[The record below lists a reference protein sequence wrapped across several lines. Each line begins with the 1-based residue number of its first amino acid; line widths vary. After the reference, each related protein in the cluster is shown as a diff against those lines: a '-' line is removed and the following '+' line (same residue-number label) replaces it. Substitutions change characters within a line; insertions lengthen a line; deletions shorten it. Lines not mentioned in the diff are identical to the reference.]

1 MKKAELNKIF
11 TAKVTEYLNTGN
23 YTIYTK
29 TMSGSQTGE
38 VTHID
43 LTDGKKITRIF
54 LGNGHCSL
62 SEEFYSSAEYFT
74 ITIGTASLEE
84 AEAGWT
90 IWDDKLDI
98 IEEEVYYCSKYD
110 SDWLVSKE
118 EAIANK
124 EKARSRWEAQGS
136 SYTLTDCTDKATIK
150 ALLPYINK
158 QDGCKSVKA
167 RHITEVE
174 KQTNSDGSFV
184 YRISI
189 KKKDKIKVELL
200 NSKTLKKMR
209 GAC

>member
-1 MKKAELNKIF
+1 MKKAELNNIF

-43 LTDGKKITRIF
+43 LTDGKKLTRIF
-54 LGNGHCSL
+54 LGRSSCSL
-62 SEEFYSSAEYFT
+62 SDEFYSTTEYFT

-90 IWDDKLDI
+90 IWNNKLDI

-110 SDWLVSKE
+110 SDWLISKE
-118 EAIANK
+118 EAIANR
-124 EKARSRWEAQGS
+124 EKAHSRWEAKIDKI
-136 SYTLTDCTDKATIK
+136 SYTDCTDKAIIK
-150 ALLPYINK
+150 ALLPYLNK
-158 QDGCKSVKA
+158 QDGCKSIKA
-167 RHITEVE
+167 RHITEVR
-174 KQTNSDGSFV
+174 KQANTDGSFV
-184 YRISI
+184 YHITI
-189 KKKDKIKVELL
+189 QKKDKIKVELL

>member
-1 MKKAELNKIF
+1 MKKAELNNIF

-29 TMSGSQTGE
+29 TMSGSQSGE
-38 VTHID
+38 ITHID

-54 LGNGHCSL
+54 LGNGCCSL
-62 SEEFYSSAEYFT
+62 SEEYYSTTDYFT
-74 ITIGTASLEE
+74 ITVGTAPLEE

-90 IWDDKLDI
+90 VWNDYLDI
-98 IEEEVYYCSKYD
+98 IEEEVYYCSKYN

-124 EKARSRWEAQGS
+124 EKAHSRWEARIDKIS
-136 SYTLTDCTDKATIK
+136 FIDCTNKATIK

-158 QDGCKSVKA
+158 QPGCKSIKA
-167 RHITEVE
+167 RHITEVV
-174 KQTNSDGSFV
+174 KNDNPDGSFS
-184 YRISI
+184 YRITI
-189 KKKDKIKVELL
+189 KKKDKEKVELL
-200 NSKTLKKMR
+200 NGKTLKEMR